1 MIRRPPGSTRTDTL
15 FPYTTLFRSR
25 RQPAEPIARYG
36 ADRVLLLAIVPDR
49 AAAAQHRL
57 RQLRIGDVGTA
68 EHGLH
73 QFVAADRA
81 IAVLDQAT
89 QAFEHACRQG
99 DDVAAMEQL
108 VLWQVEDVF
117 AEAIACDRHGH
128 RNRGMP
134 A

>member
-89 QAFEHACRQG
+89 QAFRSEERREGKECVRT
-99 DDVAAMEQL
+99 
-108 VLWQVEDVF
+108 
-117 AEAIACDRHGH
+117 CKDRWSPDH
-128 RNRGMP
+128 
-134 A
+134 